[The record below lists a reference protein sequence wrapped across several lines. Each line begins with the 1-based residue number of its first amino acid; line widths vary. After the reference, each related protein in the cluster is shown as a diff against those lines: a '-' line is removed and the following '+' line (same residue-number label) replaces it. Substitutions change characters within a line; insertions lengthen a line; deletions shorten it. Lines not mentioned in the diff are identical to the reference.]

1 MRKKMKI
8 NVAKNKGM
16 KYIGSVIKRDYPR
29 RNYPLGIERKKKM
42 KVRQQKDGSWV
53 ATQDGRVIAI
63 EDTLPALISQV
74 KPVVGDDLPS
84 VFYERV
90 LAEGGIEALI
100 RAARASMD
108 RAAQTRAESGV

>member
-29 RNYPLGIERKKKM
+29 RNYPLGIERKKSM
-42 KVRQQKDGSWV
+42 KIRQQRDGSWV
-53 ATQDGRVIAI
+53 ASQDGRVIAI
-63 EDTLPALISQV
+63 EDTLPTLLAEV

-100 RAARASMD
+100 REARAAMD
-108 RAAQTRAESGV
+108 RAAQTRAAMGM

>member
-1 MRKKMKI
+1 MKI

-29 RNYPLGIERKKKM
+29 RNYPLGIERKKKKM

-90 LAEGGIEALI
+90 LVEGGIEALI
-100 RAARASMD
+100 REARAAMD
-108 RAAQTRAESGV
+108 RAAQTRAAMGM